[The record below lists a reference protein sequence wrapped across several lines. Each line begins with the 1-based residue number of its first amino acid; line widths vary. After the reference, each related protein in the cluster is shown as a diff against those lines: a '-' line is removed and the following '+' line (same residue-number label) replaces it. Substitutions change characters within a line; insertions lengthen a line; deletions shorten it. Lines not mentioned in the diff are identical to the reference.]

1 MHWEADT
8 ICLDDATNEDG
19 YDATVIY
26 ICAARG
32 TVVVSVVTVVIGVGA
47 IVVVVNATP
56 MPVSDIKVKCLTP
69 NTLYEEMLKGTE
81 PDTLE

>member
-1 MHWEADT
+1 M
-8 ICLDDATNEDG
+8 
-19 YDATVIY
+19 
-26 ICAARG
+26 
-32 TVVVSVVTVVIGVGA
+32 VSVVTVVIGVGA